1 MRPHTTFT
9 KALAGALTAAAL
21 TVPAASAQS
30 GPPTWPEYPEP
41 IQSSRGALQG
51 PPTWPMHPQR
61 VDAAGA
67 PDDGTTWPTLAL
79 GIAGAVVTAGASAF
93 VGVRRRW
100 LRSPKETI
108 DA

>member
-1 MRPHTTFT
+1 MRPHPTFT

-30 GPPTWPEYPEP
+30 GPPTWPKEPRP
-41 IQSSRGALQG
+41 IQTSRDALPG

-67 PDDGTTWPTLAL
+67 SEPGTSSALLIGLA
-79 GIAGAVVTAGASAF
+79 GGVIAAGASAF
-93 VGVRRRW
+93 VAVRRRL
-100 LRSPKETI
+100 LRSPKETL

>member
-1 MRPHTTFT
+1 MRPHPTFS
-9 KALAGALTAAAL
+9 KALAGALAAAAL

-30 GPPTWPEYPEP
+30 QPPTWPEDPLP
-41 IQSSRGALQG
+41 IQSSRGALPG

-67 PDDGTTWPTLAL
+67 PDDGTAWPMFVLA
-79 GIAGAVVTAGASAF
+79 IAGAIVAAGASAF
-93 VGVRRRW
+93 VAVRTRPF
-100 LRSPKETI
+100 RSPKETF